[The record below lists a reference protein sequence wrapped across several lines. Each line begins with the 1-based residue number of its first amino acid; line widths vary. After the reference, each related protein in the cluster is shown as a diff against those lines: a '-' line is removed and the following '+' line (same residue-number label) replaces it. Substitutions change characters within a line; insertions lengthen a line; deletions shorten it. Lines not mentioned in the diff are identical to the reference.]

1 MMQNSQAQ
9 LLVAQASLAES
20 QEYIASLKSQVASM
34 AAELKVAR
42 EEAASTRQ
50 DFNDALQRAHLSES
64 HAAQMQQITE
74 HLQSSVS
81 QQVRVAQLCLGYG
94 RSRDAR

>member
-9 LLVAQASLAES
+9 LLMAQASLAES
-20 QEYIASLKSQVASM
+20 QEYIASLKSQVESM

-64 HAAQMQQITE
+64 HAAQLQQITE

-81 QQVRVAQLCLGYG
+81 QQV
-94 RSRDAR
+94 

>member
-20 QEYIASLKSQVASM
+20 QGYITRLKSQVASM
-34 AAELKVAR
+34 AADLKLAR
-42 EEAASTRQ
+42 EEAASSKQ
-50 DFNDALQRAHLSES
+50 DFNDALQRAPLSES
-64 HAAQMQQITE
+64 HAAQMQQIAE

-81 QQVRVAQLCLGYG
+81 QQVHVAPLCFVWGH
-94 RSRDAR
+94 